1 MRIETSTVAM
11 SVEHQSSVQRT
22 IVHRQGGAVDP
33 VSLQVLIP
41 VQNPQEL
48 EPSADFTGPL
58 QGDNSE
64 RSIEEWVQA
73 GAALDARMRLNK
85 LVLEGFLGR
94 HLELTKRNALASQSA
109 GSQST
114 AAVANSVSSLSVA
127 DNSANNSV
135 PAEGG
140 LADTIDVSQ
149 FLLQLE
155 EKERTHV
162 TLSANIT
169 MLDGRQINVNI
180 AQEMSRHLKIER
192 EAVEADIARFMDPL
206 VINFSGPVRLDNT
219 RVNFD
224 LDGDGESEGIAR
236 FASDSAYLALDKN
249 GDGRINNGGELFGV
263 ASNNGF
269 EDLRAYDLDGN
280 GYIDEADPIFSQLSL
295 YRPGF
300 EGNISIRSAGIE
312 AFSLDYIE
320 SPFSLKSSAG
330 EDLGRVRST
339 GFYLTNTGSGSLQQI
354 DLAV

>member
-1 MRIETSTVAM
+1 MRIEASTVVM

-22 IVHRQGGAVDP
+22 IVHRQGGAVAP
-33 VSLQVLIP
+33 MNLQVLTP
-41 VQNPQEL
+41 EQTPQEL
-48 EPSADFTGPL
+48 EPSADFTGLL
-58 QGDNSE
+58 QGDNRE

-73 GAALDARMRLNK
+73 GAALDARMRVNK

-94 HLELTKRNALASQSA
+94 HLEVAARNTLVFQPTATVTSA
-109 GSQST
+109 
-114 AAVANSVSSLSVA
+114 VSSLSVA
-127 DNSANNSV
+127 DNSVSNSV
-135 PAEGG
+135 PTEGV
-140 LADTIDVSQ
+140 LADTIDVSK

-155 EKERTHV
+155 EKERTYV

-169 MLDGRQINVNI
+169 TFDGREINVNI
-180 AQEMSRHLKIER
+180 AQEMSRHLNIKR

-224 LDGDGESEGIAR
+224 LDADGTPEHIAR

-249 GDGRINNGGELFGV
+249 GDGRINNGSELFGV

-280 GYIDEADPIFSQLSL
+280 GYIDAADPIFSQLSL

-300 EGNISIRSAGIE
+300 EGSVSIARAGIE
-312 AFSLDYIE
+312 AFSLNYID
-320 SPFSLKSSAG
+320 SPFSLKTSTG

-339 GFYLTNTGSGSLQQI
+339 GFYLTNTGAGSLQQI